1 MLSKRQSGF
10 ERIQR
15 GILPPPNNLV
25 LIPPNR
31 GNLEGKGR
39 EWLTYIN
46 FFFFFG
52 KYSQSYKITKIILK
66 PKKLIE
72 CPKSIEMM
80 KNPS

>member
-1 MLSKRQSGF
+1 MFFKGWSGF

-25 LIPPNR
+25 LISPNR

-39 EWLTYIN
+39 EWLTYII
-46 FFFFFG
+46 FIFIFW

-66 PKKLIE
+66 LKKLVE

>member
-46 FFFFFG
+46 FFFFFWE
-52 KYSQSYKITKIILK
+52 IL
-66 PKKLIE
+66 
-72 CPKSIEMM
+72 SILQNYQNNLET
-80 KNPS
+80 

>member
-39 EWLTYIN
+39 EWLTYIK
-46 FFFFFG
+46 FFFFFWE
-52 KYSQSYKITKIILK
+52 IL
-66 PKKLIE
+66 
-72 CPKSIEMM
+72 SILQNYQNNLET
-80 KNPS
+80 